1 MTSAI
6 MLVWNPRLELGVR
19 VLDTHHRRLVDMA
32 NEVFAIVKAGA
43 PLADVLKKLRELADF
58 AAWHFGF
65 EEDLMAETTYQD
77 GTFHGEQHGELLGQ
91 LERFVERVKAGSA
104 GPLHSAKTFAF
115 LGAWVTRH
123 IQLTDRPLAAHL
135 LNRGWDPLRDNQI

>member
-1 MTSAI
+1 
-6 MLVWNPRLELGVR
+6 MLVWNPSLELGVR

-43 PLADVLKKLRELADF
+43 PQADVLKKLRELADF

-65 EEDLMAETTYQD
+65 EENLMAETAYQD
-77 GTFHGEQHGELLGQ
+77 GTFHGEQHGKLLGQ

-104 GPLHSAKTFAF
+104 AQRQDLRFPRR
-115 LGAWVTRH
+115 LGHPA

-135 LNRGWDPLRDNQI
+135 LNRGWDPIRDNQI